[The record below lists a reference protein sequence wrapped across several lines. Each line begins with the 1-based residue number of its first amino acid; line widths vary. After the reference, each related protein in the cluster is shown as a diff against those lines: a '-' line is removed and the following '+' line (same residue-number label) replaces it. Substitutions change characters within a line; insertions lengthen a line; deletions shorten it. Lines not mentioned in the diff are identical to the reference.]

1 MSEHS
6 FNLLPLL
13 LLLLWLAGCASAPPS
28 RPGDICDI
36 FDEKGGWYEDA
47 KASYERWGTPIQ
59 VQMSIIFQESG
70 YRDNVRPPRRRILWI
85 IPWRRPSS
93 AYGYTQALDSTWD
106 WYKKETSNGW
116 ADRDDFD
123 DATDFVGW
131 YVNKSHQVIGI
142 SKWDAYS
149 NYLAYH
155 EGQTGY
161 KRGSYKRKP
170 WLMKVAGRVNARSQR
185 YAQQLHGC
193 RERLE
198 RGFSMWPF

>member
-1 MSEHS
+1 MS
-6 FNLLPLL
+6 NKNALLLPLFCF
-13 LLLLWLAGCASAPPS
+13 LLWLAGCATAPPS
-28 RPGDICDI
+28 RPEDICDI
-36 FDEKGGWYEDA
+36 FDEKSGWYDDA
-47 KASYERWGTPIQ
+47 KAAYERWGTPIQ
-59 VQMSIIFQESG
+59 VQMSIIYQESG
-70 YRDNVRPPRRRILWI
+70 YPHNVKPPRTKLLWI
-85 IPWRRPSS
+85 IPWRRPST
-93 AYGYTQALDSTWD
+93 AYGYTQALDSTWA
-106 WYKKETSNGW
+106 WYKKDSGNGW

-161 KRGSYKRKP
+161 KRGTYKKKS
-170 WLMKVAGRVNARSQR
+170 WLIKTARRVNARSDR

-198 RGFSMWPF
+198 SGFSLWPF